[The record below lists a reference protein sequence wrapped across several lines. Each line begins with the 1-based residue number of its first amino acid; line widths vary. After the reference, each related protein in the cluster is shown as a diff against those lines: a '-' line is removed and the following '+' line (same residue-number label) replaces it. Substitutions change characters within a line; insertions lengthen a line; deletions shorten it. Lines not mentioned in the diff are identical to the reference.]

1 MKQCPVCKNYT
12 IQDDYDICEV
22 CFWEYDKVA
31 QKYPNEI
38 IGANNVSLKQAIN
51 NYKEGGQIGGDIFK
65 NSDKVLPDKKG
76 RTWRE
81 ADVGLTGN
89 MARRKQPGT
98 RLLYSNDGLVY
109 VTTDHYKTAHYV
121 CNYK

>member
-51 NYKEGGQIGGDIFK
+51 NYENFGAIEEKYISIVQK
-65 NSDKVLPDKKG
+65 P
-76 RTWRE
+76 
-81 ADVGLTGN
+81 
-89 MARRKQPGT
+89 KQEEFP
-98 RLLYSNDGLVY
+98 N
-109 VTTDHYKTAHYV
+109 
-121 CNYK
+121 